1 MSVACKFSVRSVV
14 AIWGS
19 TDRGNSGGGFWL
31 VSGELDYRLALP
43 GWVTVDLSGVG
54 ENLLMAWRMGGR

>member
-1 MSVACKFSVRSVV
+1 MGEYRQGKL
-14 AIWGS
+14 WG
-19 TDRGNSGGGFWL
+19 WL
-31 VSGELDYRLALP
+31 LTGQWRAGLQDYRLALP